1 MLRLERITAGY
12 GLISVLRDVSMTV
25 AAGTIT
31 ALIGSNGAGK
41 STTLKAIMQAIPIS
55 GGEIFLGDRSLRG
68 LSRNQV
74 VVSGISLVPEGRKIF
89 PGLTVVENLR
99 AGAFV
104 CRDRREIAR
113 RLDGV
118 FELFPQL
125 AERQRTIGTQLS
137 GGQQQMLAIA
147 RAIMAE
153 PRMLLLDEPSMGL
166 APIVTR
172 QVFKAIATLRER
184 GCTIL
189 LVEQNTRLALSVA
202 DYAYV
207 LENGRIV
214 LEDKAAVLGLNQA
227 IIDAYLGG

>member
-41 STTLKAIMQAIPIS
+41 STTLKAVMQAIPIS